1 MLKNYLKITLRNI
14 AKQKGYSFINITGLA
29 LGMALFI
36 LIARYIQFE
45 FSFDKF
51 HQNFDRIHRVEY
63 NYDGKGR
70 FIAFSHLPIGA
81 ALVRDFPEIEQY
93 TRFLNM
99 DNGKLLSAGD
109 DRKFAEDQGWWAEQS
124 FFDVFSYK
132 LLKGDPN
139 TALAEPN
146 CIVLSEKLAKKYF
159 PDEEPLGKVMRYE
172 NRFDCKVTGVIENCP
187 ANTHIQYAFL
197 ISYPTFKA
205 IAGND
210 YFDSWVQIANFT
222 YVLLAE
228 NTNLEELNTKLHD
241 VLKKYWRED
250 VEIPVYLKPLAQF
263 HFHSNILGELGQR
276 GDMSKIVI
284 FSAIGL
290 FILLIA
296 CINFMNL
303 ATARSARR
311 TKEIGMRKVVGANKL
326 FLIQQFLSESI
337 LFALLALLLATV
349 LAEIFLPLFNNMIGR
364 TLTLN
369 FIDNWRLSFSLIGIA
384 LIVGLIAGSYPAFYL
399 SAFQPAAILK
409 SPAFSQSSNSSVRK
423 FLVVFQFVISIILII
438 GTLIIYRQM
447 RYMRTTDLGYNHDQ
461 ILLTQLIRMDRETI
475 SKYHAFKNELL
486 ANPYIINASISQD
499 VPSFNSSSIV
509 VMGWE
514 GSNEGDRAYV
524 NINRIDDKF
533 LDTYKI
539 QLIEGRNFLTTEP
552 SDSIINCIINESA
565 LKRLGWDR
573 AIGKRLARN
582 LRVIGLVKDFHYAS
596 LRFEINPMVLFPP
609 GEPNPAR
616 RTRDFLSIKI
626 ASKNIDETLEFIKNK
641 FQSIFPNEIFVYR
654 FFDEDFDFMYHQEI
668 RVAKTI
674 GYFSILAIFIAC
686 LGLFGL
692 ASFMAEQRTKEIG
705 VRKTLGASI
714 PGIILLLSKEFTRW
728 ILLAAILAWPV
739 GYLVMNKWLQSFAY
753 RINMGILIFILAG
766 VLALLIALAT
776 VSYQAIKAALANP
789 VESLRYE

>member
-1 MLKNYLKITLRNI
+1 MFKNYLKITFRNI

-51 HQNFDRIHRVEY
+51 HKNYKQIHRIEY

-81 ALVRDFPEIEQY
+81 ALVRDFPEIERF

-99 DNGKLLSAGD
+99 ENGKLLSAGD
-109 DRKFAEDQGWWAEQS
+109 DRKFAEDLGLWVEQS
-124 FFDVFSYK
+124 FFDLFSYK

-146 CIVLSEKLAKKYF
+146 SIVLSEQLAKKYF
-159 PDEEPLGKVMRYE
+159 PDEEPLGKVMLFE

-187 ANTHIQYAFL
+187 TNSHIQYAFL

-210 YFDSWVQIANFT
+210 YFDSWISIANYT

-228 NTNLEELNTKLHD
+228 NTNLDELNTKLHD
-241 VLKKYWRED
+241 ILKKYWRDD
-250 VEIPVYLKPLAQF
+250 VEMPVYLKPLAQI
-263 HFHSNILGELGQR
+263 HFHSNILGEIGQR
-276 GDMSKIVI
+276 GDMNKIVI

-290 FILLIA
+290 FIILIA

-326 FLIQQFLSESI
+326 SLVKQFLSESI
-337 LFALLALLLATV
+337 LFALLALLLAAV

-369 FIDNWRLSFSLIGIA
+369 FFNNWRLSMGLIGIA

-399 SAFQPAAILK
+399 ASFQPAMILK
-409 SPAFSQSSNSSVRK
+409 GPAFSQSGNAAARK

-447 RYMRTTDLGYNHDQ
+447 HYMRTTDLGYNHDQ
-461 ILLTQLIRMDRETI
+461 ILITQLIRMDRETI
-475 SKYHAFKNELL
+475 NKYHTLKNELL
-486 ANPYIINASISQD
+486 TNPNIINASISQD
-499 VPSFNSSSIV
+499 VPSFNSSSTVI
-509 VMGWE
+509 MGWE
-514 GSNEGDRAYV
+514 GSIEGDRAYV
-524 NINRIDDKF
+524 NMNRIDEKF
-533 LDTYKI
+533 LATYQI
-539 QLIEGRNFLTTEP
+539 QLIDGRNFLSNEA
-552 SDSIINCIINESA
+552 SDSITNCIINESA
-565 LKRLGWDR
+565 LKRFGWDH
-573 AIGKRLARN
+573 AIGKRLGGN
-582 LRVIGLVKDFHYAS
+582 LQVIGLVKDFHYAS
-596 LRFEINPMVLFPP
+596 LRFEINPLVLFPP
-609 GEPNPAR
+609 AEPNPAR
-616 RTRDFLSIKI
+616 RTRDLLSIKI
-626 ASKNIDETLEFIKNK
+626 ASQRIDETLTFIKNK
-641 FQSIFPNEIFVYR
+641 FQSLFPNDIFVYR
-654 FFDEDFDFMYHQEI
+654 FFDEDFDIIYRQEI

-674 GYFSILAIFIAC
+674 GYFSILAIFIAS

-705 VRKTLGASI
+705 VRKTLGASL

-728 ILLAAILAWPV
+728 ILLAAIIAWPV
-739 GYLVMNKWLQSFAY
+739 GYFVMNKWLQGFAY
-753 RINMGILIFILAG
+753 RVDAGILIFILAG
-766 VLALLIALAT
+766 ILALVIALVT

-789 VESLRYE
+789 IHSLRYE